1 MRATRLFTVPY
12 LSEKSSRCAAFLG
25 PLPKRRFHSHPQA
38 KPGTFDTKMA
48 TCYVLDPNDLRKNRT
63 LNSQATGS

>member
-1 MRATRLFTVPY
+1 MFACGLLDCSLSLY

-48 TCYVLDPNDLRKNRT
+48 TCYVLDPDDFTEK
-63 LNSQATGS
+63 